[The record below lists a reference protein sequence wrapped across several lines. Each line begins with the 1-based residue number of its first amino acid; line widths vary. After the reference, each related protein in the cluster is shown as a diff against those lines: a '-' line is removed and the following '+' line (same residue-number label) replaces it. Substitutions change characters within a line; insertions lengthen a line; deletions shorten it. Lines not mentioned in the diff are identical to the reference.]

1 MKFAGWKWAAS
12 LAAMVLAAGVAQG
25 FLGESAAARAQ
36 KAADAQTKAEEP
48 VWPAANP
55 KDVESIDAIV
65 HAVYD
70 VISGPAGER
79 DWNRFRSLFAPDGRL
94 EPIFKKPDGTYGHRV
109 MGVEDYAKNGAEYF
123 RKQGFFESEVARR
136 TEQFG
141 QMAVIFTTYES
152 RHAKEEKPFAR
163 GINSMTFYN
172 DGKRWWCLSIVWD
185 SERPDNPIPDKYLHS
200 Q

>member
-109 MGVEDYAKNGAEYF
+109 MGVED
-123 RKQGFFESEVARR
+123 
-136 TEQFG
+136 
-141 QMAVIFTTYES
+141 
-152 RHAKEEKPFAR
+152 
-163 GINSMTFYN
+163 
-172 DGKRWWCLSIVWD
+172 
-185 SERPDNPIPDKYLHS
+185 
-200 Q
+200 